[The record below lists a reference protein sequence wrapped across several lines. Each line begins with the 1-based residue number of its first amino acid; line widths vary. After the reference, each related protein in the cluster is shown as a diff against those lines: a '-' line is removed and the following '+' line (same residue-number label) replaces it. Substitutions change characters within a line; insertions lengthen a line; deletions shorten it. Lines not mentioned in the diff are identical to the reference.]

1 MVLSY
6 IHVDGDFNPRR
17 VTVSRVHGG
26 LHPRRVHEE
35 ATLSIPPWPSPTKT
49 RVDLH
54 EVGDLLALT
63 NSLVKLH
70 NLDGGSQ
77 VTPSQSRRHH
87 SPRSNKWCVDD
98 ELLALV
104 LQMIVSPTLNSLS
117 QDMDLVE
124 RRFEW
129 KATWEG

>member
-1 MVLSY
+1 MA
-6 IHVDGDFNPRR
+6 IAHE
-17 VTVSRVHGG
+17 G
-26 LHPRRVHEE
+26 L
-35 ATLSIPPWPSPTKT
+35 AFT

-54 EVGDLLALT
+54 ELGNLLACT
-63 NSLVKLH
+63 NSLVQLH

-77 VTPSQSRRHH
+77 VTPNQSRRHH

-117 QDMDLVE
+117 
-124 RRFEW
+124 
-129 KATWEG
+129 

>member
-1 MVLSY
+1 MA
-6 IHVDGDFNPRR
+6 IAHE
-17 VTVSRVHGG
+17 G
-26 LHPRRVHEE
+26 L
-35 ATLSIPPWPSPTKT
+35 ASLG
-49 RVDLH
+49 VDLH
-54 EVGDLLALT
+54 KVGDLLALT
-63 NSLVKLH
+63 NSLVQLH

-77 VTPSQSRRHH
+77 VTPSQSRRHQ
-87 SPRSNKWCVDD
+87 STKGNRWCVDD

-117 QDMDLVE
+117 QDLDLVE